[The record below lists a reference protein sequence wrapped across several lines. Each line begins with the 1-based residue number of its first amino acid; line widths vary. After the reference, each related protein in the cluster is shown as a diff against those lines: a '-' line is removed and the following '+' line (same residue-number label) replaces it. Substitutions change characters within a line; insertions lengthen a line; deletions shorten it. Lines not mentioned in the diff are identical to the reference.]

1 MSLETIRRVRD
12 LRERVALWRR
22 EGLRVG
28 LVPTMGALHAG
39 HLSLVEKAL
48 SLSDRVVATIFVNP
62 RQFGPAEDLA
72 AYPRREA
79 DDAALLD
86 AAGAHLLFAPPVDE
100 VYPDGFATTVTVIGV
115 SEGLCGAVRPGHFAG
130 VATVVTK
137 LLLQC
142 LPDVAV
148 FGEKDWQQLQVIR
161 RLVRDLDIPVTVEGA
176 PTLRE
181 PDGLAMS
188 SRNAYLGP
196 EDRARA
202 PRLYAILSQVAQELA
217 AGADIATRTAWA
229 TLELEKAGFGPVDYV
244 EARDAETLAPVGAR
258 VTRPARL
265 LAAARLGRARLIDNV
280 GITLRASPE
289 RR

>member
-100 VYPDGFATTVTVIGV
+100 VYPEGFATTVTVTGV

-137 LLLQC
+137 LLLQS

-202 PRLYAILSQVAQELA
+202 PRLYAILSQVASDLA
-217 AGADIATRTAWA
+217 AGADVATRTAWA
-229 TLELEKAGFGPVDYV
+229 VAELEKAGFGPVDYV
-244 EARDAETLAPVGAR
+244 EARDAETLAPVGER

-280 GITLRASPE
+280 GIAL
-289 RR
+289 

>member
-1 MSLETIRRVRD
+1 MTLDTVRRVRD
-12 LRERVALWRR
+12 LRERVGAWRR
-22 EGLRVG
+22 QGLRVG

-39 HLSLVEKAL
+39 HLSLVERAL
-48 SLSDRVVATIFVNP
+48 QLSDRVVATIFVNP

-72 AYPRREA
+72 AYPRQEA
-79 DDAALLD
+79 ADAALLD

-100 VYPDGFATTVTVIGV
+100 VYPEGFATTVTVTGV
-115 SEGLCGAVRPGHFAG
+115 SEGLCGAARPGHFAG

-137 LLLQC
+137 LLLQA
-142 LPDVAV
+142 LPDIAM

-161 RLVRDLDIPVTVEGA
+161 RLVRDLDIPVVVEGA

-196 EDRARA
+196 DERARA
-202 PRLYAILSQVAQELA
+202 PRLYQILSQVAAELA
-217 AGADIATRTAWA
+217 QGAAVAERTAWA
-229 TLELEKAGFGPVDYV
+229 VAELERAGFAPVDYV
-244 EARDAETLAPVGAR
+244 EARDADTLAPVGER

-280 GITLRASPE
+280 AVAVG
-289 RR
+289 